1 MSAHDGAGTQAGE
14 GRQLRDSRTGFQLPG
29 RWEIRAWFLLFSL
42 SLAIWFVIASM
53 PLIIETFSLLFG
65 ALLVGL
71 ALEPLVGRVSRWIPR
86 SLSVLLLYLILI
98 GILSGLGRLLM
109 PFINEELATLQ
120 SQGPALWNSISTTL
134 SNTPLIG
141 QLIPSPA
148 SAANTLA
155 QRMDTLVQAIV
166 GTVSGVGNAGLDI
179 AVVFIVAYF
188 GVVSK
193 DDFTSALDRWIPP
206 GVQDDL
212 KRILGR
218 VLDGLGRWVR
228 AQPLVVLYFAFGFS
242 VILAL
247 LGVPFALAIGLVGG
261 VLSII
266 PFVGGFIAII
276 LGVLS
281 ALTVAPILA
290 LWVTL
295 AFAAWIELE
304 GHLIAPAIFG
314 RALRLHPALVL
325 MAMLIGTKAG
335 GLIGLLYSIPLT
347 VVLMV
352 LLNELRSRWMGEK
365 TVEATVGSD
374 A

>member
-1 MSAHDGAGTQAGE
+1 M
-14 GRQLRDSRTGFQLPG
+14 
-29 RWEIRAWFLLFSL
+29 LFTL
-42 SLAIWFVIASM
+42 GLAIWGVIASM
-53 PLIIETFSLLFG
+53 ALIVETFSLLFG
-65 ALLVGL
+65 ALLIGL

-86 SLSVLLLYLILI
+86 SVSVLLLYLILI

-109 PFINEELATLQ
+109 PFINEELSTLQ
-120 SQGPALWNSISTTL
+120 SQGPALWNDISTTL

-141 QLIPSPA
+141 QLLPSSSSVA
-148 SAANTLA
+148 STLA
-155 QRMDTLVQAIV
+155 QRTDTLVQAIV

-179 AVVFIVAYF
+179 GVVFILAYF

-193 DDFTSALDRWIPP
+193 DEFAGALDRWIPP
-206 GVQDDL
+206 AAQDDL
-212 KRILGR
+212 KRVLGE

-314 RALRLHPALVL
+314 RALSLHPAVVL

-352 LLNELRSRWMGEK
+352 LLDELRSRWMGEAAAE
-365 TVEATVGSD
+365 TTGGSD
-374 A
+374 T

>member
-1 MSAHDGAGTQAGE
+1 MSAQNAPGARAGE
-14 GRQLRDSRTGFQLPG
+14 ASKPPEPAAGLRYPG
-29 RWEIRAWFLLFSL
+29 RWGFRTWLMLFTL
-42 SLAIWFVIASM
+42 GLAIWGVIASM
-53 PLIIETFSLLFG
+53 ALIVETFSLLFG
-65 ALLVGL
+65 ALLIGL

-86 SLSVLLLYLILI
+86 SVSVLLLYLILI

-109 PFINEELATLQ
+109 PFINEELSTLQ
-120 SQGPALWNSISTTL
+120 SQGPALWNDISTTL

-141 QLIPSPA
+141 QLLPSSSSVA
-148 SAANTLA
+148 STLA
-155 QRMDTLVQAIV
+155 QRTDTLVQAIV

-179 AVVFIVAYF
+179 GVVFILAYF

-193 DDFTSALDRWIPP
+193 DEFAGALDRWIPP
-206 GVQDDL
+206 AAQDDL
-212 KRILGR
+212 KRVLGE

-314 RALRLHPALVL
+314 RALSLHPAVVL

-352 LLNELRSRWMGEK
+352 LLDELRSRWMGEAAAE
-365 TVEATVGSD
+365 TTGGSD
-374 A
+374 T

>member
-1 MSAHDGAGTQAGE
+1 M
-14 GRQLRDSRTGFQLPG
+14 F
-29 RWEIRAWFLLFSL
+29 FSL
-42 SLAIWFVIASM
+42 GLAIWFGIANIT
-53 PLIIETFSLLFG
+53 LIVETFSLLFG
-65 ALLVGL
+65 ALLIGL
-71 ALEPLVGRVSRWIPR
+71 ALEPLVRRVSRWIPR

-98 GILSGLGRLLM
+98 AILSGLGRLLV

-120 SQGPALWNSISTTL
+120 SQGPTLWNDISTTL

-141 QLIPSPA
+141 QLIPSSS
-148 SAANTLA
+148 SAASTLA
-155 QRMDTLVQAIV
+155 QRTDTLVQAIV
-166 GTVSGVGNAGLDI
+166 GTVSGIGNAGLDI
-179 AVVFIVAYF
+179 GVVFIMAYF

-193 DDFTSALDRWIPP
+193 EEFTGALDRWVP
-206 GVQDDL
+206 QAAHDDL
-212 KRILGR
+212 TRILAR

-228 AQPLVVLYFAFGFS
+228 AQPLIVLYFAFGFS

-281 ALTVAPILA
+281 ALTVKPILA

-325 MAMLIGTKAG
+325 MAMLIGTRTG
-335 GLIGLLYSIPLT
+335 GLIGLLYSIPLV

-352 LLNELRSRWMGEK
+352 LLDELRSRWMGE
-365 TVEATVGSD
+365 EASELPGGSG